1 AVRPALDRRRG
12 VGAAVVLDDCGTGLA
27 SLYRVKELPLDGVEL
42 DGLVL
47 RDVPACRRDVKMLRT
62 IVKGMHEVGL
72 GVTVEGV
79 ETAAQ
84 AAVVQELACFGQGFY
99 FSRPQAAEEMRNFL
113 SAWAEGR
120 AAESRRGFG

>member
-1 AVRPALDRRRG
+1 
-12 VGAAVVLDDCGTGLA
+12 
-27 SLYRVKELPLDGVEL
+27 
-42 DGLVL
+42 
-47 RDVPACRRDVKMLRT
+47 MLRT

-99 FSRPQAAEEMRNFL
+99 FSRPLLQARGGDAGNFL
-113 SAWAEGR
+113 YHVGGRPDRPEAGGRELGSAG
-120 AAESRRGFG
+120 SR